1 MKLKK
6 YNNMNNRE
14 RANGI
19 AGGIVSIVVGLV
31 LAIVAFPVH
40 SLVTI
45 LCLGAMFGLYKL
57 FHLMRDTIE
66 DHLDE
71 EEVNNKWRQENNIR

>member
-1 MKLKK
+1 
-6 YNNMNNRE
+6 MNNRE

-19 AGGIVSIVVGLV
+19 AGGIVSIIVGLV
-31 LAIVAFPVH
+31 LAIVAFPVY

-45 LCLGAMFGLYKL
+45 LCLGTIFGLYKA

-71 EEVNNKWRQENNIR
+71 EDANNRWKQENNIK